1 MAFDARSDLRAAS
14 NAARRDSIVR
24 ARVEVS
30 INHV

>member
-1 MAFDARSDLRAAS
+1 MAFDARISERAS